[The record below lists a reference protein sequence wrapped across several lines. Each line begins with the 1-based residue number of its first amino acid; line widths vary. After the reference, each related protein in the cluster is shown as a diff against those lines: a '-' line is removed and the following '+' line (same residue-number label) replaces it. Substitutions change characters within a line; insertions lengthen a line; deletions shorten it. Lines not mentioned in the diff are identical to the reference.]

1 MKAWWGDLDRILRGE
16 ATRMIDLRKGTIE
29 ISVGGVTIALW
40 ILATTYGACMGCFA
54 IFKAG
59 GPAFWQMLA
68 SMVKVPALFLLT
80 LAVTLPSLY
89 VFNALMGSALS
100 LRSVVRLLASSL
112 AIIITVLASLG
123 PIVAF
128 FSVSTTSYAFMVLLN
143 VAVFGVSGLLGL
155 AFLMQTLQRLS
166 AARALPPPLEPVEHV
181 GESKEGP
188 LEQRQG
194 RSGEGA
200 LDALDDQPR
209 SRHANMVFRCWVVLF
224 GLVGAQMG
232 WVLRPFIGNPK
243 SPFQWLRERDSNFF
257 EAVWSAF
264 ASFFS

>member
-1 MKAWWGDLDRILRGE
+1 MKTWWSDLDRILRGE

-29 ISVGGVTIALW
+29 ISVGGVTAALW
-40 ILATTYGACMGCFA
+40 ILATLYGACMGCFA
-54 IFKAG
+54 VFKAG
-59 GPAFWQMLA
+59 GPTYLQVIS
-68 SMVKVPALFLLT
+68 SMIKVPALFLLT

-100 LRSVVRLLASSL
+100 LRSVIRLLASTL
-112 AIIITVLASLG
+112 AIIIAVLASLG

-155 AFLMQTLQRLS
+155 AFLMQTLHRLS
-166 AARALPPPLEPVEHV
+166 LAKALPPPLDPMEHV
-181 GESKEGP
+181 GESKDATLSSREP
-188 LEQRQG
+188 IR
-194 RSGEGA
+194 GEGA
-200 LDALDDQPR
+200 LDALDDGPR
-209 SRHANMVFRCWVVLF
+209 SRPSKLVFRCWVVLF

-243 SPFQWLRERDSNFF
+243 SPFVWIRERDSNFF
-257 EAVWSAF
+257 EAVWGAV